1 MAGPVRVVV
10 GVDTSTESV
19 AALEWALGTA
29 VAFAG
34 SVIVVHAV
42 GLLRQEP
49 LAKPPGVAEAVDW
62 AEAATALA
70 QSGAPW
76 PEAFRRSLGTA
87 IKDEEDLAH
96 LRPRLPL
103 FIPGLAA

>member
-1 MAGPVRVVV
+1 MLRSSA
-10 GVDTSTESV
+10 V
-19 AALEWALGTA
+19 AEGTA
-29 VAFAG
+29 RA
-34 SVIVVHAV
+34 VVHAV

-70 QSGAPW
+70 QTGASW

-87 IKDEEDLAH
+87 IKDEEDLVH